1 MESGDVRVVDAVGWF
16 GPAGLALCTLGVV
29 SPFAASAAIALAVAT
44 TLTLGVGHGALD
56 HELPERLRRA
66 PRSVTLRIAVAYAAL
81 VGAGFAAF
89 LAAPLPMLLIFL
101 AVSVAH
107 FGAADIAFAN
117 RYAGVHETQHA
128 LLRQIALGLF
138 PIVVPVVA
146 HPEAVLSLMPDL
158 SLSVAAFGTTGG
170 HVRFALLVA
179 VGVAV
184 IAQTYARIRE
194 RGVPRWYRYELGI
207 AFIAFVIAPPVVAF
221 FMYFGAWHAAR
232 HAMRLAEAYGV
243 DSKAAIPSPAV
254 WSLAAFA
261 LRALPMTAAALAI
274 AASAFVLFAR
284 VLPLAIVAAALAFA
298 VTVPHTFAVRFF
310 NRVVGLSIRVVR

>member
-1 MESGDVRVVDAVGWF
+1 MRVVDAVGWF
-16 GPAGLALCTLGVV
+16 GPAGLVLCTIGVV
-29 SPFAASAAIALAVAT
+29 SPLAASAATALAVAT

-89 LAAPLPMLLIFL
+89 LAAPLPMLLLFL

-107 FGAADIAFAN
+107 FGAADIAFAH

-128 LLRQIALGLF
+128 VLQQIALGLF

-146 HPEAVLSLMPDL
+146 HPKAVLSLMPGA
-158 SLSVAAFGTTGG
+158 SVSVVSFGTAGA
-170 HVRFALLVA
+170 HVRFAFLVA
-179 VGVAV
+179 VGLAV
-184 IAQTYARIRE
+184 IAVTYARMRK
-194 RGVPRWYRYELGI
+194 RGAPRWYRYEVAI
-207 AFIAFVIAPPVVAF
+207 AFIAFVVAPPVVAF
-221 FMYFGAWHAAR
+221 FIYFGAWHAAR
-232 HAMRLAEAYGV
+232 HALRLAEAYGV
-243 DSKAAIPSPAV
+243 DAQAVIPSPAV
-254 WSLAAFA
+254 RSLAAFA

-274 AASAFVLFAR
+274 AGAAFVLFAR

-298 VTVPHTFAVRFF
+298 VTVPHTLAVRFF
-310 NRVVGLSIRVVR
+310 NRVGRFSIRVVR